1 MGRLGGTSAY
11 IGRVYDGFKVVRYY
25 KVNDYKK
32 IYGREIKLNVHN
44 AYNYELYNETTNQHL
59 TLSGNQ
65 MRLINSGKRTINQML
80 NESIK
85 GGKNTKIN
93 AYRKWLRSQ

>member
-11 IGRVYDGFKVVRYY
+11 IGRVYDGVKVVRYY

-44 AYNYELYNETTNQHL
+44 ELYNETTNQHL

-65 MRLINSGKRTINQML
+65 MR
-80 NESIK
+80 
-85 GGKNTKIN
+85 
-93 AYRKWLRSQ
+93 